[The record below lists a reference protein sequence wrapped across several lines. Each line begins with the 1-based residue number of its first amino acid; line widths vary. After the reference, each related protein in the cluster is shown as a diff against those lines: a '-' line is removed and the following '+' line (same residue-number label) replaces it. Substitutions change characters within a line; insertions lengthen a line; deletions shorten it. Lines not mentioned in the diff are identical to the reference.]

1 MDMKR
6 QYSVKISTKYLLF
19 IFISVFFIGVNVRII
34 ADTSN
39 SSVVL
44 KEIADIKS
52 IEQSSVRVTGT
63 VTSATDGSA
72 LPGLSIVVKG
82 STRGTVTDLEGRY
95 TLDAPQNGILIFS
108 YLGYRS
114 VEISIGGRS
123 VINISMEEDI
133 ETLDELVVTA
143 LGIKREEKSLGYS
156 VSRVT
161 GEEMTRV
168 AQENILNSIAGKV
181 SGVSI
186 SSTGGAGSSVS
197 MVIRGATSLS
207 TDNQP
212 LFVVDGVPMSNTVN
226 NIGGFGADNRVDY
239 GNAIADLDP
248 ETIESISILKGPSAA
263 ALYGSRAGNGV
274 VLIST
279 KKAAQLESMKVTV
292 SSNTV
297 FDFPAYFLN
306 YQSQF
311 SEGFFSYR
319 PENVGGILPPI
330 IPGDN
335 TGAGPENDK
344 GYWAV
349 QWHSPLDAN
358 GKPVPIEL
366 KSYPNNIKNFINN
379 FGLTTNNS
387 ATIANSSRIINYRL
401 GLSNMTHMGLIPNSD
416 LKRNSITLAAT
427 SRMND
432 NFSVSTDLNFTNTWA
447 DNRPATNRGTNPL
460 QWVYAHPS
468 NIDIRL
474 LEDYGSG
481 NNIKRVSGNHENP
494 YYLAYDVNNSFNR
507 YRVYGVVSANWDIS
521 PKFSLRGRISINKTD
536 DIRET
541 KMAPGY
547 TSEPN
552 NGAYGIWSGKNFE
565 RNIDALATYN
575 DTWNDFQ
582 LTTSVGGNML
592 YSQSSS
598 ISNSSKTGAGLI
610 VPNVFTI
617 QNINSSAL
625 EYSNYRYEK
634 GINSLYAMANVG
646 WRDMLYLDIT
656 ARNDWSSTLPSEN
669 RSYFYPSTSLSL
681 LLNEMIDMGNYVDL
695 FKIRSGWAQVGN
707 DTSPYRLYATY
718 QDAGQWGDAI
728 RLAKQS
734 GLLSPNLL
742 PEEATSFEIGG
753 ELRLFKNRFRLDG
766 TYYVVDNRNQILGVP
781 LASSTGFSSTQINAG
796 LLQSKGVE
804 LLLGITPVSTKDWK
818 WDLDFN
824 FTKSDTWIM
833 ELSEEVEF
841 IEFWDQARVKN
852 IGYVKN
858 SELGRDGK
866 VGNLYSRKVMRVT
879 DESSEYF
886 GFPILSTGV
895 EVEWQ
900 GEEDYSL
907 VGNYNPDFVMGLQ
920 SSLTFKNFT
929 LNMTFDWRNGGKY
942 VSQTYRYMSES
953 LLTQSW
959 LNELVHPGNLGGT
972 ASSDLRDWVLAN
984 KEELLL
990 SDRLRPVGGPTPE
1003 YGGFPESLSGVT
1015 VYDGTFAPGVIGH
1028 HDENGNFILENENL
1042 GNEGTTFV
1050 PYVLSYPWDTGQTN
1064 MFDADYIKLREI
1076 SISYRAPNS
1085 FTEKLGID
1093 NLQLSIYSRN
1103 IMLWAKDADLRVDP
1117 ERAFQAESG
1126 RFIQGVERYN
1136 VDPWVIPFGFKIDFT
1151 F

>member
-1 MDMKR
+1 MDMKQ
-6 QYSVKISTKYLLF
+6 QYSIKISTQYLLCF
-19 IFISVFFIGVNVRII
+19 FLSVFIIGINVRIM
-34 ADTSN
+34 ADTG
-39 SSVVL
+39 
-44 KEIADIKS
+44 DFRS
-52 IEQSSVRVTGT
+52 IEQSTIRITGT
-63 VTSATDGSA
+63 VTSLTDEST
-72 LPGLSIVVKG
+72 LPGLSVVVKG
-82 STRGTVTDLEGRY
+82 TTIGTVTDSEGTY
-95 TLDAPQNGILIFS
+95 TLDVPQNGVLVFS
-108 YLGYRS
+108 YLGFRTE
-114 VEISIGGRS
+114 EIAINDRR
-123 VINISMEEDI
+123 VINVVMEEES
-133 ETLDELVVTA
+133 ETLDELIVTA

-156 VSRVT
+156 VSTVT
-161 GEEMTRV
+161 GDEMTRV

-226 NIGGFGADNRVDY
+226 NIGGFGTDNRVDY

-274 VLIST
+274 VLITT
-279 KKAAQLESMKVTV
+279 KKATAMDGMKVTV

-297 FDFPAYFLN
+297 FDFPAHFLN
-306 YQSQF
+306 HQTRF

-335 TGAGPENDK
+335 TGAGPENDM

-349 QWHSPLDAN
+349 QWQSPLDAN
-358 GKPVPIEL
+358 GVAVPIEL

-387 ATIANSSRIINYRL
+387 ATIANSSQIINYRL
-401 GLSNMTHMGLIPNSD
+401 GLSNMTHKGLIPNSD
-416 LKRNSITLAAT
+416 LRRNSFTLAAT
-427 SRMND
+427 SKMN
-432 NFSVSTDLNFTNTWA
+432 NGFSVSTDINFTNTWA
-447 DNRPATNRGTNPL
+447 DNRPATNRGANPL

-494 YYLAYDVNNSFNR
+494 YYLAHDVNNSFNR
-507 YRVYGVVSANWDIS
+507 YRIYGVVSADWEIS
-521 PKFSLRGRISINKTD
+521 PKFSLRGRVSLNKTD

-547 TSEPN
+547 TNEPN

-565 RNIDALATYN
+565 RNADALATYN
-575 DTWNDFQ
+575 DRWDDFQ
-582 LTTSVGGNML
+582 FTTSVGGNML
-592 YSQSSS
+592 YSHSSS

-617 QNINSSAL
+617 QNINSGAL
-625 EYSNYRYEK
+625 DYSNFRYEK
-634 GINSLYAMANVG
+634 GINSLYAMANIG
-646 WRDMLYLDIT
+646 WKDMLYLDIT
-656 ARNDWSSTLPSEN
+656 ARNDWSSTLPAEN
-669 RSYFYPSTSLSL
+669 RSYFYPSASLSL
-681 LLNEMIDMGNYVDL
+681 LLNELIDMGGNVDL
-695 FKIRSGWAQVGN
+695 LKIRSGWAQVGN

-734 GLLSPNLL
+734 GLLTPNLL

-753 ELRLFKNRFRLDG
+753 DLRMFNNRLRLDG
-766 TYYVVDNRNQILGVP
+766 TYYVVDNRNQILSVP
-781 LASSTGFSSTQINAG
+781 LASSTGFSGTQINAG
-796 LLQSKGVE
+796 LLQSKGAE
-804 LLLGITPVSTKDWK
+804 LLLGITPISTKDWK

-841 IEFWDQARVKN
+841 IEFWEQARVKN
-852 IGYVKN
+852 IGYIKN
-858 SELGRDGK
+858 SELGRDGR

-879 DESSEYF
+879 DINSEYY

-900 GEEDYSL
+900 GEEEYSL

-920 SSLTFKNFT
+920 SSLSYKNFT
-929 LNMTFDWRNGGKY
+929 LNMTFDWRHGGKY

-953 LLTQSW
+953 LLTNSW
-959 LNELVHPGNLGGT
+959 LNELVHPGNLGGA
-972 ASSDLRDWVLAN
+972 ASNELRNWVLAN

-990 SDRLRPVGGPTPE
+990 SDRLRPVGGPTPD
-1003 YGGFPESLSGVT
+1003 YGGFPESLSGST
-1015 VYDGTFAPGVIGH
+1015 VYDGTFAPGVIGY
-1028 HDENGNFILENENL
+1028 HDDDGNFILDKENL

-1050 PYVLSYPWDTGQTN
+1050 PYVLSYPWDIGQTN
-1064 MFDADYIKLREI
+1064 LFDADYIKLREI
-1076 SISYRAPNS
+1076 SISYRAPRS
-1085 FTEKLGID
+1085 FTEKIGIE
-1093 NLQLSIYSRN
+1093 NLNLSIYSRN

-1126 RFIQGVERYN
+1126 RFLQGIERYN